1 MEKELPRVGPILK
14 WAGGKTKLLN
24 EVTRH
29 FPKAFR
35 DYHEPFLGGAAVF
48 LGTKPERAVLYDTN
62 EQLINL
68 YVTAS
73 RMPSQLLEAIQ
84 KLETEFN
91 RLEPEDRRQWHVRI
105 RAEFNEATSDD
116 LRSASLF
123 LALNKT
129 SFNGLYRVNSRGDF
143 NVPFNQ
149 AKGKVS
155 FVNPLNFLSAA
166 ELFARSDLLV
176 GDFERV
182 LGESGDG
189 SLVYF
194 DPPYVPLSATS
205 SFTGYDKSGFGLE
218 DHLRLVNTARQLRS
232 RGATVVISNSSAPW
246 VLETYADAGFQLN
259 RVEIQRRIGANSASR
274 KAVAEVIAV
283 A

>member
-1 MEKELPRVGPILK
+1 MEQELPRIGPILK
-14 WAGGKTKLLN
+14 WAGGKTKLLS

-68 YVTAS
+68 YLTAS

-84 KLETEFN
+84 KLEVEFN
-91 RLEPEDRRQWHVRI
+91 QLSPDDRRQWHAHI
-105 RAEFNEATSDD
+105 RTEFNEAISDE
-116 LRSASLF
+116 LRRASMF

-129 SFNGLYRVNSRGDF
+129 SFNGLYRVNSKGDF

-155 FVNPLNFLSAA
+155 FVNPINFLNAA
-166 ELFARSDLLV
+166 ELFARSELLV

-182 LGESGDG
+182 LRESGDG

-205 SFTGYDKSGFGLE
+205 SFTGYDKSGFGIE
-218 DHLRLVNTARQLRS
+218 DQLRLVQTAQQLRS

-246 VLETYADAGFQLN
+246 VLQTYADAGFQLHH
-259 RVEIQRRIGANSASR
+259 VEIQRRIGANSASR